1 MTSDERRKGHDMIR
15 CALILTVTLAC
26 AAASADVYKCK
37 KDGKT
42 VFSDQPC
49 SQGAEKISVKPAT
62 GHADTVSEAD
72 AVAASKA
79 FVDRTNLSAK
89 KNSLDLDISIT
100 TARIHSL
107 QNERDR
113 ELNALR
119 DKKKRANDNLAGAV
133 WEDSISNEMIAI
145 TNSYA
150 TRIAVEERKLAQLNA
165 KRAALN

>member
-1 MTSDERRKGHDMIR
+1 MMRVTFLLP
-15 CALILTVTLAC
+15 ALLASAT
-26 AAASADVYKCK
+26 AAADVYKCQQN
-37 KDGKT
+37 GKT

-49 SQGAEKISVKPAT
+49 STSAEKIRVKPAA

>member
-1 MTSDERRKGHDMIR
+1 MIR
-15 CALILTVTLAC
+15 CALILTATLAC

-37 KDGKT
+37 QNGKM

-49 SQGAEKISVKPAT
+49 STTAEKISVKPAT
-62 GHADTVSEAD
+62 GHADAVSESD

-79 FVDRTNLSAK
+79 FVDKTNANVKRSA
-89 KNSLDLDISIT
+89 LDADIER
-100 TARIHSL
+100 AKDRINSL
-107 QNERDR
+107 QNNRDR
-113 ELNALR
+113 ELAALR
-119 DKKKRANDNLAGAV
+119 DKKQRANNNLAGAV

-150 TRIAVEERKLAQLNA
+150 TRITAEERKLAELNA